1 MKNKNIL
8 AMVLATSM
16 LVPSNAYALSKS
28 DFSDFP
34 NDWSTPALT
43 NAVENGLLV
52 GANGKINGSS
62 FITRAEISAIIN
74 RAFGAKKTTSI
85 SNYNDVPSNAWYHN
99 DMAKAVHMGT
109 FVGSG
114 GYLNPE
120 DQITREEVF
129 SVIARAFLLDSTDT
143 SQLSKFNDGSNVSD
157 WAKSSVAVLVEK
169 GYINGYN
176 GNINPKS
183 NITRAE
189 FAQIMYMVAGS
200 YISSSGE
207 YSNNIKGNLVVS
219 SDNVVL
225 KNATI
230 EGDLIIADGVDTGK
244 IDLNSISV
252 KGRIVI
258 RGGSNINITG
268 KTTTGDVIVQNKNSD
283 TEINVDKDSS
293 VGNILYKTETKITGE
308 GKKGTITNQTGNIE
322 KEEAPVTD
330 KPSKPSGGGSSG
342 GGGSSPTYTTHT
354 VSNWKELKSAAKD
367 AKSGDTI
374 KLKDNITDA
383 GSDTTVLDGVSSATL
398 TISKKNI
405 TFDGNNKTITV
416 AEGKTFC
423 FDIDGL
429 AGTTTGV
436 AVKDLTIDGGSFST
450 KLGGAFF
457 VEDGAE
463 ATFENVTFKNCKADS
478 KSSVNGGGAIFIND
492 HGQIPPKVT
501 VKNCTFENNT
511 VPSNDGS
518 FTGRGGAIYA
528 NNFRATTPMVLTVT
542 NSTFKNNCAA
552 YGGAIA
558 VDGIVDIKV
567 TGCTFENNNST
578 VGGDDVYIYE
588 GISSGKKNLSITSK
602 VNATLSDNT
611 YTNKSDSESNMNE
624 MNVIFSRYY
633 PSDFTGDM
641 TTKAPEGA
649 KDLTFKDIERT
660 EVITADT
667 EIPMNSISIEGKTYY
682 YGVPVYVGGSLNTNF
697 TVNGEKVTS
706 EKIGDT
712 NIYCYCSDKLTGDL
726 YGTAEVPYADFYY
739 GELNSVS
746 EPSSNIVTKSDTAQ
760 SMRGEGL
767 YDAVTSATTSKWGM
781 YSNTFYEANSEA
793 DSTGGKI
800 LGVKTPIKLSA
811 DLYAKT
817 IILKTVGVSC
827 DNQLISIVDSIE
839 NLSSTPLNQ
848 FKTLYA
854 DGTLSAIDSSNSQ
867 VTTSSNV
874 SATITDQTN
883 YGNYQI
889 NVSDLPSEVNGRENI
904 MGVIIE
910 TSDGAK
916 YGLKH
921 LENIWFRAGEL
932 AIASEEGI
940 STHGNNISYERYKDI
955 PGKTI
960 TKVTYILNGYKN
972 LTIDNLNLYCGK
984 LLGEEY
990 SVTAENVQYSSNKE
1004 MPVKL
1009 TLNLPEGYE
1018 PKISLRKGRTDLTY
1032 DTDYTY
1038 NPENSTITIKNT
1050 ENISPAVY
1058 TVIVSD
1064 NAENGYVSTKTTFT
1078 LNSSLSEKDIKF
1090 ENNKLVI
1097 TGDSGV
1103 TVDEYRNAITEIYV
1117 NDSSIRG
1124 AKGTSVINEDGSI
1137 NFDAEASSHGS
1148 TTPIFPDG
1156 ADGSYTLKL
1165 VATGYPTVT
1174 GTVGNGSVT
1183 PEPTEKLADGEWYG
1197 TGTWSLYYEN
1207 KGPDIVR
1214 VIVENGVIKNAYSVK
1229 YTEDSGF
1236 ERGQN
1241 ILNNLTGLKNV
1252 DTIKE
1257 QLDNKEKGT
1266 AYDAVSGATMTA
1278 KGYLSA
1284 VENALERSMKFAN
1297 DKKEQTVMWMDFSE
1311 FPKANMYFDENLDLT
1326 DVKLNVYI
1334 SPNGEKKEIGFDQL
1348 ADYGITTS
1356 IQNGTLITED
1366 TPELSESNALQ
1377 IDFIQEDSLISIP
1390 SKVVVSKK
1398 TNYTVPS
1405 HIVITFENG
1414 ETQRL
1419 DIIEDEFNYEPK
1431 IIGSIKS
1438 MAIYD
1443 GDRKLTDGIYNEE
1456 YNDWEFS
1463 LKGIEPSE
1471 SGQKWKFETYYI
1483 AVDSSEDT
1491 SNVKSF
1497 ELDTNYLTTTYGVGY
1512 NLDLNDLNI
1521 NIVTE
1526 KGSKQKLEGWQAC
1539 LDRGF
1544 TAIPEDGYTFT
1555 EDDASASTK
1564 EIKISYG
1571 DLSKTFKVDVIDY
1584 EKQIPAKVK
1593 IYDGDSLVKTID
1605 VNIEDWKDSNGML
1618 TIYDIDMP
1626 EKYIDWSED
1635 TFTLEVF
1642 NSSDDIISSE
1652 DYTISKYMSGKGMEL
1667 HFSNYTEYD
1676 SYGGYLTFMF
1686 NYTGTTPP
1694 EPTNVTSEGSA
1705 TVQDFGYDAKVSVTY
1720 NKDTGEIVS
1729 VADNGTDPGNV
1740 MNQSFWQSALA
1751 MFEKFVGKTAAD
1763 IDSIDAVSGAT
1774 LSSNAIKEAV
1784 KNALPSV
1791 SDTVDS
1797 PTVEAED
1804 LRTQMLFAAT
1814 EPAVLKISAPEE
1826 TEVYY
1831 TTDGSNPTE
1840 DVGEKKN

>member
-52 GANGKINGSS
+52 GANGKINASS
-62 FITRAEISAIIN
+62 FITRAEVSAIIN
-74 RAFGAKKTTSI
+74 RAFGAKKTS
-85 SNYNDVPSNAWYHN
+85 SLSSYRDVSSNAWYYN
-99 DMAKAVHMGT
+99 DMSKAVYMET
-109 FVGSG
+109 FVGSDG
-114 GYLNPE
+114 LLNPE
-120 DQITREEVF
+120 KNITREEAF
-129 SVIARAFLLDSTDT
+129 SVIARAFLIDDGDYSE
-143 SQLSKFNDGSNVSD
+143 LSKFNDGSNVSD

-225 KNATI
+225 KNSTI
-230 EGDLIIADGVDTGK
+230 EGDLIITDGVDTGK
-244 IDLNSISV
+244 IQLDSVSV

-258 RGGSNINITG
+258 RGGNIINITG
-268 KTTTGDVIVQNKNSD
+268 KTSTGDIIVQNKNSD

-293 VGNILYKTETKITGE
+293 VGNILYKTETKVTGE
-308 GKKGTITNQTGNIE
+308 GKVGNITNLISNIE
-322 KEEAPVTD
+322 DEKTPTTN
-330 KPSKPSGGGSSG
+330 KPSGGSSSG
-342 GGGSSPTYTTHT
+342 GGGSSSSYTTYS
-354 VSNWKELKSAAKD
+354 VSNWQELKSAAKN

-1174 GTVGNGSVT
+1174 GNVGNGSVT
-1183 PEPTEKLADGEWYG
+1183 PEPITVTKTSNPVAVGGFGYNVTATVTAEDG
-1197 TGTWSLYYEN
+1197 
-1207 KGPDIVR
+1207 I
-1214 VIVENGVIKNAYSVK
+1214 IKNVSWAH
-1229 YTEDSGF
+1229 TDSGSMKTWTDMF
-1236 ERGQN
+1236 EEGKETFF
-1241 ILNNLTGLKNV
+1241 NNFIGLTK
-1252 DTIKE
+1252 
-1257 QLDNKEKGT
+1257 DNYESKM
-1266 AYDAVSGATMTA
+1266 ASVDAVSGATYTSNSVRDA
-1278 KGYLSA
+1278 IKDAYEQILSEGGEIVA
-1284 VENALERSMKFAN
+1284 PSAPIINASDFRTKLIYSANGAAELSLSYEDCEVIYTIDGTEPSSTNGTKLEGN
-1297 DKKEQTVMWMDFSE
+1297 T
-1311 FPKANMYFDENLDLT
+1311 
-1326 DVKLNVYI
+1326 I
-1334 SPNGEKKEIGFDQL
+1334 
-1348 ADYGITTS
+1348 S
-1356 IQNGTLITED
+1356 IQSPSSSDSTVTLKAVAIKDNLYSDVTTTEIEFVEI
-1366 TPELSESNALQ
+1366 PE
-1377 IDFIQEDSLISIP
+1377 
-1390 SKVVVSKK
+1390 
-1398 TNYTVPS
+1398 TNTGIRV
-1405 HIVITFENG
+1405 
-1414 ETQRL
+1414 
-1419 DIIEDEFNYEPK
+1419 YE
-1431 IIGSIKS
+1431 
-1438 MAIYD
+1438 
-1443 GDRKLTDGIYNEE
+1443 
-1456 YNDWEFS
+1456 
-1463 LKGIEPSE
+1463 GIENCP
-1471 SGQKWKFETYYI
+1471 G
-1483 AVDSSEDT
+1483 AVDSPYEAKIK
-1491 SNVKSF
+1491 V
-1497 ELDTNYLTTTYGVGY
+1497 TT
-1512 NLDLNDLNI
+1512 LNGKI
-1521 NIVTE
+1521 
-1526 KGSKQKLEGWQAC
+1526 QK
-1539 LDRGF
+1539 
-1544 TAIPEDGYTFT
+1544 
-1555 EDDASASTK
+1555 
-1564 EIKISYG
+1564 
-1571 DLSKTFKVDVIDY
+1571 
-1584 EKQIPAKVK
+1584 
-1593 IYDGDSLVKTID
+1593 
-1605 VNIEDWKDSNGML
+1605 IEDMGTKTTDIRDSIYWKRLFPRTSGQSITDMFEGM
-1618 TIYDIDMP
+1618 
-1626 EKYIDWSED
+1626 
-1635 TFTLEVF
+1635 TLE
-1642 NSSDDIISSE
+1642 DILSA
-1652 DYTISKYMSGKGMEL
+1652 K
-1667 HFSNYTEYD
+1667 
-1676 SYGGYLTFMF
+1676 
-1686 NYTGTTPP
+1686 TTPDK
-1694 EPTNVTSEGSA
+1694 ENFNT
-1705 TVQDFGYDAKVSVTY
+1705 
-1720 NKDTGEIVS
+1720 
-1729 VADNGTDPGNV
+1729 
-1740 MNQSFWQSALA
+1740 
-1751 MFEKFVGKTAAD
+1751 
-1763 IDSIDAVSGAT
+1763 DAVSGAT
-1774 LSSNAIKEAV
+1774 ISSNSVKYAIV
-1784 KNALPSV
+1784 KALKSEPILSTEDIVMTPVVNAEWGYV
-1791 SDTVDS
+1791 TD
-1797 PTVEAED
+1797 A
-1804 LRTQMLFAAT
+1804 MGAG
-1814 EPAVLKISAPEE
+1814 LKISVEAVSDV
-1826 TEVYY
+1826 TIRY
-1831 TTDGSNPTE
+1831 TTDGTEPTE
-1840 DVGEKKN
+1840 TSQEMTPLYGKISETFYGDNENGTKIPLKIAAFDSEGNKSKTVTTWLVFADINKTVEYDSGTYEGSYGDITASVDIGFSYYGSNNLIKSITISSSSENEYSEFIDELLAEVYYKQSANIDDIELVSGQDRTIQENILKAIDAALKKAIVNNEVLNINSLLDENKELVDDTMISEDEKLDTDTVNTIIDDENINSLLETNIDNLNI

>member
-52 GANGKINGSS
+52 GANGKINASS
-62 FITRAEISAIIN
+62 FITRAEVSAIIN
-74 RAFGAKKTTSI
+74 RAFGAKKTS
-85 SNYNDVPSNAWYHN
+85 SLSSYRDVSSNAWYYN
-99 DMAKAVHMGT
+99 DMSKAVYMET
-109 FVGSG
+109 FVGSDG
-114 GYLNPE
+114 LLNPE
-120 DQITREEVF
+120 KNITREEAF
-129 SVIARAFLLDSTDT
+129 SVIARAFLIDDGDYSE
-143 SQLSKFNDGSNVSD
+143 LSKFNDGNNVSD
-157 WAKSSVAVLVEK
+157 WAKKSISGLIKK
-169 GYINGYN
+169 GYINGSN

-189 FAQIMYMVAGS
+189 FAQIMYAVAGS
-200 YISSSGE
+200 YISSPGE
-207 YSNNIKGNLVVS
+207 YSNNINGNLVVS

-225 KNATI
+225 KNSTI
-230 EGDLIIADGVDTGK
+230 EGDLIITDGVDTGK
-244 IDLNSISV
+244 IQLDSVSV

-258 RGGSNINITG
+258 RGGNIINITG
-268 KTTTGDVIVQNKNSD
+268 KTSTGDIIVQNKNSD

-293 VGNILYKTETKITGE
+293 VGNILYKTETKVTGE
-308 GKKGTITNQTGNIE
+308 GKVGNITNLISNIE
-322 KEEAPVTD
+322 DEKTPTTN
-330 KPSKPSGGGSSG
+330 KPSGGSSSG
-342 GGGSSPTYTTHT
+342 GGGSSSSYTTYS
-354 VSNWKELKSAAKD
+354 VSNWQELKSAAKN

-588 GISSGKKNLSITSK
+588 GISSGKKNFSITSK

-781 YSNTFYEANSEA
+781 YSNTFYEANSDGA
-793 DSTGGKI
+793 GGKI
-800 LGVKTPIKLSA
+800 LGVKTPIKLPA

-817 IILKTVGVSC
+817 VILKNAKVTC
-827 DNQLISIVDSIE
+827 ENKLISIVDSITD
-839 NLSSTPLNQ
+839 LSSTPSNQ

-854 DGTLSAIDSSNSQ
+854 NGTLSEIDSSNSQ
-867 VTTSSNV
+867 LTTSSNV

-889 NVSDLPSEVNGRENI
+889 NVSDLPSEVNGRENV

-921 LENIWFRAGEL
+921 LENIWFKAGEL
-932 AIASEEGI
+932 AIAAQEGI
-940 STHGNNISYERYKDI
+940 STHGNDISYERYKDI
-955 PGKTI
+955 QGKTI
-960 TKVTYILNGYKN
+960 TKVTYILNEYKN

-990 SVTAENVQYSSNKE
+990 SVTAENVQYSPNKE
-1004 MPVKL
+1004 MSVKL

-1018 PKISLRKGRTDLTY
+1018 PKISLRKGRTDLKH

-1050 ENISPAVY
+1050 KNISPAVY

-1078 LNSSLSEKDIKF
+1078 LNSSLLEKDIKF

-1103 TVDEYRNAITEIYV
+1103 TIDEYRNAITEIYV

-1124 AKGTSVINEDGSI
+1124 AKGTYVINKDGSI
-1137 NFDAEASSHGS
+1137 NFDAKASSHGS

-1165 VATGYPTVT
+1165 VASGYPTVT

-1183 PEPTEKLADGEWYG
+1183 PEPSTITKTSNPVAVEYGYNVTATVTAKDGTITDVSWEH
-1197 TGTWSLYYEN
+1197 T
-1207 KGPDIVR
+1207 
-1214 VIVENGVIKNAYSVK
+1214 
-1229 YTEDSGF
+1229 DSGSNSNWTTMF
-1236 ERGQN
+1236 ENEKETFFNKFIG
-1241 ILNNLTGLKNV
+1241 LTK
-1252 DTIKE
+1252 
-1257 QLDNKEKGT
+1257 
-1266 AYDAVSGATMTA
+1266 
-1278 KGYLSA
+1278 
-1284 VENALERSMKFAN
+1284 ENA
-1297 DKKEQTVMWMDFSE
+1297 
-1311 FPKANMYFDENLDLT
+1311 
-1326 DVKLNVYI
+1326 I
-1334 SPNGEKKEIGFDQL
+1334 SIM
-1348 ADYGITTS
+1348 
-1356 IQNGTLITED
+1356 
-1366 TPELSESNALQ
+1366 
-1377 IDFIQEDSLISIP
+1377 DSL
-1390 SKVVVSKK
+1390 KL
-1398 TNYTVPS
+1398 VPGDK
-1405 HIVITFENG
+1405 EN
-1414 ETQRL
+1414 
-1419 DIIEDEFNYEPK
+1419 N
-1431 IIGSIKS
+1431 
-1438 MAIYD
+1438 
-1443 GDRKLTDGIYNEE
+1443 
-1456 YNDWEFS
+1456 
-1463 LKGIEPSE
+1463 
-1471 SGQKWKFETYYI
+1471 
-1483 AVDSSEDT
+1483 
-1491 SNVKSF
+1491 
-1497 ELDTNYLTTTYGVGY
+1497 
-1512 NLDLNDLNI
+1512 
-1521 NIVTE
+1521 
-1526 KGSKQKLEGWQAC
+1526 
-1539 LDRGF
+1539 
-1544 TAIPEDGYTFT
+1544 
-1555 EDDASASTK
+1555 
-1564 EIKISYG
+1564 
-1571 DLSKTFKVDVIDY
+1571 
-1584 EKQIPAKVK
+1584 
-1593 IYDGDSLVKTID
+1593 
-1605 VNIEDWKDSNGML
+1605 
-1618 TIYDIDMP
+1618 
-1626 EKYIDWSED
+1626 
-1635 TFTLEVF
+1635 
-1642 NSSDDIISSE
+1642 
-1652 DYTISKYMSGKGMEL
+1652 
-1667 HFSNYTEYD
+1667 
-1676 SYGGYLTFMF
+1676 
-1686 NYTGTTPP
+1686 
-1694 EPTNVTSEGSA
+1694 
-1705 TVQDFGYDAKVSVTY
+1705 
-1720 NKDTGEIVS
+1720 
-1729 VADNGTDPGNV
+1729 
-1740 MNQSFWQSALA
+1740 
-1751 MFEKFVGKTAAD
+1751 
-1763 IDSIDAVSGAT
+1763 IDAVSGAT
-1774 LSSNAIKEAV
+1774 YTSKAVRDAIKNAYEQILSEGGEVIAPSAPTISASDFRTKLMYSANGNAELTVLYDEDCEVIYTTNGSEPSTTNGTKVEGNTISIQPSSNSDSTVILKAIAV
-1784 KNALPSV
+1784 KDDVYSDVTTTEIEFVEIPEINTGIRVYEGTENCPGAVNSPYDIKIKVTTLNGKIQKIDDMGTETTDIRDSIYWKKLFPRTSGKSITDMLEGMTLEDILSAKTTPDKEDFNTDAVSGATISSNSV
-1791 SDTVDS
+1791 KYAIVKAVKSEPILSTEDTVMTPVINAKWGYVTDAKNAGLEIS
-1797 PTVEAED
+1797 VEAASNVTI
-1804 LRTQMLFAAT
+1804 R
-1814 EPAVLKISAPEE
+1814 
-1826 TEVYY
+1826 Y
-1831 TTDGSNPTE
+1831 TTDGTEPSETSQEMTRLYGKISKTFYGENENGTKMPLKIAAFDSEGNKSKTVTTWLVFAKPNETVEYNSGTYEGNCENITASVGIGFSYYGSNDLIKSITISSSSENEYSEFIDELLAEVYYKQSANIDDIELVSGQDRTIQENILKAIDAALKKAIVNNEVLNINSLLDENKELVDDTMISE
-1840 DVGEKKN
+1840 DEKLDADTVVSENEKLDADTVVSEDEELDTNTVNIIIDAENINSLLKTNIDNSNI